1 MQYEQVS
8 QKTVRQGALDTH
20 INAGQTDEKIPDLC

>member
-8 QKTVRQGALDTH
+8 QKAVRQRALDKH
-20 INAGQTDEKIPDLC
+20 INEGQTGGKIPDLC